1 MESQNF
7 TPQESLQL
15 ISQVI
20 EDAKTRF
27 EENGFI
33 YVFWGFLIAAVAF
46 AQFILLQNEYYAINW
61 YPYFLVPFGVAFSMF
76 YYMRKKKKTNTRN
89 NQISTIIS
97 KIWIALAI
105 NKMILGFVFAPML
118 AENLS
123 PIILI
128 LLAIGILVSA
138 VALKSNALFISSI
151 FINIAG
157 IVCFKV
163 DWGYQ
168 SLILGTVSLV
178 AVAIPGLI
186 MMRNYK
192 RRNTVAAV

>member
-1 MESQNF
+1 MESQKF

-33 YVFWGFLIAAVAF
+33 YVFWGLLIATVAY

-61 YPYFLVPFGVAFSMF
+61 YPYFLIPVGVAFSAL
-76 YYMRKKKKTNTRN
+76 YYARKRKRENKKS
-89 NQISTIIS
+89 NQISNIIS
-97 KIWIALAI
+97 KMWLTLGI
-105 NKMILGFVFAPML
+105 NKMILGFLFAPIL

-128 LLAIGILVSA
+128 LLSIGIFVSA
-138 VALKSNALFISSI
+138 VALKSNALFISGI

-163 DWGYQ
+163 DWEYQ
-168 SLILGTVSLV
+168 SLVLGTVSLI

-186 MMRNYK
+186 MMRNYRK
-192 RRNTVAAV
+192 RNAVAV